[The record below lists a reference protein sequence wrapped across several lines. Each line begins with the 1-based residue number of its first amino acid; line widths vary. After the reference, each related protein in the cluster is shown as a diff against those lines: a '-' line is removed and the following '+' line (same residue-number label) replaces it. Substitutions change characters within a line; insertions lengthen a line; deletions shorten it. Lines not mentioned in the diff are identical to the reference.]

1 MDRVMPQNLR
11 QSLSLAG
18 IGEADA
24 RLSPQG
30 LVEEERAQW
39 LRPGVIVHD
48 PSQSVDPLLVAFA
61 ADLRER
67 GFQIRGFARDSGRTS
82 SAGAPLSIDLAT
94 GAAFVETQGVAT
106 EHLRRAIEDKADL
119 LAIGRFPAC
128 TEAAGLS
135 SLPIGAGRAR
145 GLPMLTAIAG
155 QAIHHWHSFV
165 RQDGS
170 MIAPDLRALWQWWGP
185 DRVYHDLV
193 LGVGDDE
200 IRRIVCGPRW
210 IMVEGPHGAGLAYL
224 PRHPRDLL
232 PRLPA
237 LGRLGLRAL
246 ARFSLSWSPL
256 ETAIGVAAINAH
268 YNRFDLDGA
277 SGNGVRRFRNAPGPV
292 VVIGAFPGVDSILR
306 DCAIIETDPRPGEYP
321 TAAMESLLPG
331 CGGAIVNSSALVNRS
346 LPRILRLARNRAV
359 ALIGPSTPMTPRLHG
374 YGLAVLG
381 GFVARDADGLA
392 AAVKAGA
399 APKDFGP
406 FGRYIH
412 IKAERVRLE

>member
-1 MDRVMPQNLR
+1 MPQHLR
-11 QSLSLAG
+11 QRISLAG
-18 IGEADA
+18 TGDA
-24 RLSPQG
+24 VARPSPVG
-30 LVEEERAQW
+30 LVEEDKAQW

-48 PSQSVDPLLVAFA
+48 PSESVDHLLVAFGA
-61 ADLRER
+61 ELRGR
-67 GFQIRGFARDSGRTS
+67 GFQVRGYARHSGAAS
-82 SAGAPLSIDLAT
+82 ENGAPLSIDLAT
-94 GAAFVETQGVAT
+94 GAAFVEAPGAAVA
-106 EHLRRAIEDKADL
+106 HLRRAIEDKADL
-119 LAIGRFPAC
+119 LAVGRFPAC
-128 TEAAGLS
+128 TEAAGES
-135 SLPIGAGRAR
+135 GLPIGAGRAG

-185 DRVYHDLV
+185 DRLYHDLV
-193 LGVGDDE
+193 LGVAEDE

-210 IMVEGPHGAGLAYL
+210 LMVEGPHGAGLSYL

-237 LGRLGLRAL
+237 LGRLSLRAL
-246 ARFSLSWSPL
+246 ARFSLSWNPL

-268 YNRFDLDGA
+268 YNRFDLAGA

-359 ALIGPSTPMTPRLHG
+359 ALIGPSTPMTARLHG

-381 GFVARDADGLA
+381 GFAARDSDGLA
-392 AAVKAGA
+392 SAIRAGA
-399 APKDFGP
+399 PPKEFAR

-412 IKAERVRLE
+412 IKEDGVRVE

>member
-1 MDRVMPQNLR
+1 MPQRLR
-11 QSLSLAG
+11 QQISPAESV
-18 IGEADA
+18 ETDA
-24 RLSPQG
+24 LVLPRG
-30 LVEEERAQW
+30 LVKEEPAQW

-48 PSQSVDPLLVAFA
+48 PAESVDHLLVGFA
-61 ADLRER
+61 GELRRR
-67 GFQIRGFARDSGRTS
+67 GFQVSGFARHSG
-82 SAGAPLSIDLAT
+82 AVADNGAPLSIDLAT
-94 GAAFVETQGVAT
+94 GVSFVETPGAALQ
-106 EHLRRAIEDKADL
+106 HLRRGIEDQADL
-119 LAIGRFPAC
+119 LAIGRFSAC
-128 TEAAGLS
+128 TDAARDS

-165 RQDGS
+165 RHEGS
-170 MIAPDLRALWQWWGP
+170 MIAPDPRALWQWWGP
-185 DRVYHDLV
+185 DRLYHDLV
-193 LGVGDDE
+193 LGVAEDE

-237 LGRLGLRAL
+237 LGRLSLREL

-256 ETAIGVAAINAH
+256 ETALGVAAINAH

-277 SGNGVRRFRNAPGPV
+277 SGNGARRFRNAPGPV

-381 GFVARDADGLA
+381 GFVARDASGLA

-399 APKDFGP
+399 PPRDFAP

-412 IKAERVRLE
+412 IKEESVRVE

>member
-1 MDRVMPQNLR
+1 MR
-11 QSLSLAG
+11 QKLLQRISLAG
-18 IGEADA
+18 HGETDA
-24 RLSPQG
+24 HFLPHG
-30 LVEEERAQW
+30 LVAEDPAQW

-48 PSQSVDPLLVAFA
+48 PSKSVDHLLIAFA
-61 ADLRER
+61 AELRRR
-67 GFQIRGFARDSGRTS
+67 GFQVSGYARHSGAVS
-82 SAGAPLSIDLAT
+82 NDGAPLSIDLAT
-94 GAAFVETQGVAT
+94 GATFIETPGAALA
-106 EHLRRAIEDKADL
+106 HLRRGVEDKADL

-128 TEAAGLS
+128 TEAARDSGFA
-135 SLPIGAGRAR
+135 IGAGPAR

-165 RQDGS
+165 RHEGS
-170 MIAPDLRALWQWWGP
+170 MIAPDRRALWQWWGP
-185 DRVYHDLV
+185 DRLYHDLV
-193 LGVGDDE
+193 LGVAEDE
-200 IRRIVCGPRW
+200 VRRIVCGPRW

-232 PRLPA
+232 SRLPG
-237 LGRLGLRAL
+237 LGSLSLRAL

-256 ETAIGVAAINAH
+256 ETALGVAAINAH

-277 SGNGVRRFRNAPGPV
+277 SGNGARRFRNAPGPV

-306 DCAIIETDPRPGEYP
+306 DCAIIETDPRPGEFP
-321 TAAMESLLPG
+321 PAAMESLLPG

-392 AAVKAGA
+392 AAVRAGA
-399 APKDFGP
+399 PPKDFAP

-412 IKAERVRLE
+412 IKEESVRVE